1 MPSGPRKH
9 ILPGAAMEKL
19 LKKAGAPRVS
29 ASAKEKFQEVLEE
42 YALIVGEKA
51 IRFAQHAKRKTI
63 KASDI
68 REATK

>member
-1 MPSGPRKH
+1 MSAGPRKH

-19 LKKAGAPRVS
+19 LKKAGASRVS
-29 ASAKEKFQEVLEE
+29 SDGKEKLQEVLEE
-42 YALIVGEKA
+42 YALVIGEKA
-51 IRFAQHAKRKTI
+51 LRFAQHAKRKTI